1 MNSHLE
7 EFSVKRLTV
16 LALAIAVACSPDQ
29 SKTSDTAAASANRS
43 GSVDLTG
50 AGATFPYPLYS
61 KWFADYATKTGVKI
75 NYQSIGSGG
84 GIRQLSEGTVD
95 FGASDSPMKDEDI
108 AKAKGP
114 ILHIPTVLGAVAVT
128 YNLPA
133 LTTPLKLTGD
143 ALSDIFAGKIT
154 KWNDPRIVASNAGVR
169 LPATDVLVVHRTDG
183 SGTTYV
189 FTDYLTS
196 ASKTWAAGPGKGKE
210 VAWPVGLGGKG
221 NEGVAGQVKQT
232 PGAIGY
238 VELAYAKQN
247 QLPFALIRN
256 SAGNFIA
263 PSADGATA
271 AAAGIADKL
280 PANTDYRL
288 SIVNAPG
295 AQAYP
300 ISSFTWILVYRQQT
314 DPAKGKK
321 LVDFL
326 RWALTEGEKQATAL
340 DYAPLPA
347 TMASQLLARLDSI
360 GSGAAP

>member
-1 MNSHLE
+1 M
-7 EFSVKRLTV
+7 KRLT
-16 LALAIAVACSPDQ
+16 LAVLAIAIACSSDK
-29 SKTSDTAAASANRS
+29 SKTASDTGAAASRS

-61 KWFADYATKTGVKI
+61 KWFDEYAAKTGVKI

-84 GIRQLSEGTVD
+84 GIRQISEGTVD
-95 FGASDSPMKDEDI
+95 FGASDSPMKDDEL
-108 AKAKGP
+108 AKAKGGA
-114 ILHIPTVLGAVAVT
+114 ILHIPTVLGAVAIIYT
-128 YNLPA
+128 LPGITA
-133 LTTPLKLTGD
+133 PLKLAGD
-143 ALSDIFAGKIT
+143 VVADIFAGKIT
-154 KWNDPRIVASNAGVR
+154 KWNDPRIVALNPGVK
-169 LPATDVLVVHRTDG
+169 LPTTDILVVHRTEA
-183 SGTTYV
+183 SGTTFV

-196 ASKTWAAGPGKGKE
+196 VSKTWAAGPGKGKD

-221 NEGVAGQVKQT
+221 NEGVSGQVKQT

-247 QLPFALIRN
+247 KLPFAVIKN

-263 PSADGATA
+263 PSPEGATA
-271 AAAGIADKL
+271 AAAGVAEKL
-280 PANTDYRL
+280 PPNTDYRI

-300 ISSFTWILVYRQQT
+300 ISSFTWLLVYSQQR
-314 DPAKGKK
+314 DAAKGKK

-326 RWALTEGEKQATAL
+326 RWALSDGEKDATSL

-347 TMASQLLARLDSI
+347 AMATQLKTRIDSI
-360 GSGAAP
+360 KVGSTP